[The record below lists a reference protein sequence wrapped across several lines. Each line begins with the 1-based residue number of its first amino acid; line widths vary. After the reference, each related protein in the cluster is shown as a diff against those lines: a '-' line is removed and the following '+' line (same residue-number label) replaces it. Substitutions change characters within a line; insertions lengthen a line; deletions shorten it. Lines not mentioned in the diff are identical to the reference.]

1 MLLKKEQIES
11 IQNREVTYVKNFALL
26 EREYD
31 FNLISKILE
40 EQDSR
45 VLTKTNMGSLR
56 DVYQMLNVTNYLQ
69 EFRIFFDFLLKT
81 FKFNTDSRNGVELY
95 FNFTAQVGA
104 VHDDIENVFIM
115 GLKGKTVY
123 RVYDTNNIDYEIN
136 KGDMIFIPP
145 GIRHK
150 VIAMTPRIIASI
162 GFYNG

>member
-11 IQNREVTYVKNFALL
+11 IQNREVTYIKNFALL

-40 EQDSR
+40 EQDNR
-45 VLTKTNMGSLR
+45 VLTKTNIGSLR

-69 EFRIFFDFLLKT
+69 EFRI
-81 FKFNTDSRNGVELY
+81 Y
-95 FNFTAQVGA
+95 FNFAAQVGA
-104 VHDDIENVFIM
+104 VHDDIENVFII

>member
-11 IQNREVTYVKNFALL
+11 IQNREVTYIKNFALL

-40 EQDSR
+40 EQDNR
-45 VLTKTNMGSLR
+45 VLTKTNIGSLR

-95 FNFTAQVGA
+95 FNFAAQVGA
-104 VHDDIENVFIM
+104 VHDDIENVFII

>member
-40 EQDSR
+40 EQDNR
-45 VLTKTNMGSLR
+45 VLTKTNIGNLR

-81 FKFNTDSRNGVELY
+81 FNKIFFSS
-95 FNFTAQVGA
+95 FSNF
-104 VHDDIENVFIM
+104 
-115 GLKGKTVY
+115 
-123 RVYDTNNIDYEIN
+123 
-136 KGDMIFIPP
+136 
-145 GIRHK
+145 
-150 VIAMTPRIIASI
+150 
-162 GFYNG
+162 

>member
-11 IQNREVTYVKNFALL
+11 IQNREVTYIKNFALL

-31 FNLISKILE
+31 FNLISEILE
-40 EQDSR
+40 EEDYR
-45 VLTKTNMGSLR
+45 VVTNTNVGSLR
-56 DVYQMLNVTNYLQ
+56 DIYKMLNVTNYLQ

-81 FKFNTDSRNGVELY
+81 FKFNIDSRNGVELY
-95 FNFTAQVGA
+95 FNFATQVGSL
-104 VHDDIENVFIM
+104 HDDCENVFII

-123 RVYDTNNIDYEIN
+123 RIYGTNNIDYEIN
-136 KGDMIFIPP
+136 KGDMIYIPP

-162 GFYNG
+162 GFFNG

>member
-11 IQNREVTYVKNFALL
+11 IQNREVTYIKNFALL

-40 EQDSR
+40 EEDYR
-45 VLTKTNMGSLR
+45 VETKTNVGSLR
-56 DVYQMLNVTNYLQ
+56 DVYEMLNVTNYLQ
-69 EFRIFFDFLLKT
+69 EFKIFFDFLLKT
-81 FKFNTDSRNGVELY
+81 FKFNIDSRNRVDLY
-95 FNFTAQVGA
+95 FNFATQVGA
-104 VHDDIENVFIM
+104 LHDDAENVFII

-123 RVYDTNNIDYEIN
+123 RVYGTNNIDYEIN

-162 GFYNG
+162 GFFNG